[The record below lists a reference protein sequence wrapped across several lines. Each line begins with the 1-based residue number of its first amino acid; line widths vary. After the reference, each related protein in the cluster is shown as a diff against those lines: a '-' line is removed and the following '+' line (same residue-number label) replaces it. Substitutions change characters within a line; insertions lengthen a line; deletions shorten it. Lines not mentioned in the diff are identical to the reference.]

1 MAVAAERK
9 SVPLPRRSA
18 LATRF
23 KAVAVAWLKRAAVTF
38 AVFAAA
44 LLWSLVLTA
53 VSIVA
58 YTAYTVWVY
67 GRVTPAVSGDVVR
80 VIRQRLSETE
90 LRGRSA
96 GGMKWA
102 EQRLAWI
109 RRPGVG
115 VYLGGVVGA
124 IALGLLVGRLA

>member
-80 VIRQRLSETE
+80 VIRQRLSET
-90 LRGRSA
+90 
-96 GGMKWA
+96 
-102 EQRLAWI
+102 
-109 RRPGVG
+109 
-115 VYLGGVVGA
+115 
-124 IALGLLVGRLA
+124 